1 MKVFDLVK
9 QFEKFAPKSIAVDG
23 DPIGLQIGSLN
34 QNVHKVMTT
43 LDVRPEVVDEAIN
56 NHVDFIFS
64 HHPLIFRPAKNLD
77 LSIPQNEM
85 YAKIIEHHITVYS
98 AHTNLD
104 NAINGM
110 NDWLA
115 ERLKLTNT
123 KGLVYQKEINNRKY
137 FMGRIGELPTEMN
150 VLDFAN
156 FCKKQFKVEGLR
168 LISNTPNNSIKKVAV
183 LGGDGG
189 KFFNIAKNKGA
200 DVYVTG
206 DVYYHVG
213 HDILADKFSVVDPGH
228 HIESICRPYLA
239 KMFREWSN
247 QFEWNIDVIES
258 SLNTDP
264 FTFI

>member
-1 MKVFDLVK
+1 MKVIELVR
-9 QFEKFAPKSIAVDG
+9 QFEKFAPKKIAVDG

-34 QNVHKVMTT
+34 QDVHKIMTT

-64 HHPLIFRPAKNLD
+64 HHPLMFRPAKNLD
-77 LSIPQNEM
+77 LSNPQNSM

-104 NAINGM
+104 NAVGGM

-115 ERLKLTNT
+115 DSLQLKDT
-123 KGLVYQKEINNRKY
+123 KGLVYQTKMNNHEY
-137 FMGRIGELPTEMN
+137 FMGRIGMLSNTMTVYE
-150 VLDFAN
+150 FAE
-156 FCKKQFKVEGLR
+156 FCKKQFNISGLR
-168 LISNTPNNSIKKVAV
+168 LISNTPDKLVNKVAI

-213 HDILADKFSVVDPGH
+213 HDMLASDFSVVDPGH
-228 HIESICRPYLA
+228 HIESICKPYLA
-239 KMFREWSN
+239 VMFRKWAKQLN
-247 QFEWNIDVIES
+247 WNVEVIES
-258 SLNTDP
+258 DINTDP